1 MQKIRHKIDFTTG
14 SISWTGTTVAG
25 EKIKNITAIGSMDT
39 SFLLRTVI
47 VAYGGL
53 SNAIQ

>member
-1 MQKIRHKIDFTTG
+1 MQKIRHKVDFTTG
-14 SISWTGTTVAG
+14 SISWTGNTDTG
-25 EKIKNITAIGSMDT
+25 EKIKNITAIGSMET
-39 SFLLRTVI
+39 SFLLGTVI